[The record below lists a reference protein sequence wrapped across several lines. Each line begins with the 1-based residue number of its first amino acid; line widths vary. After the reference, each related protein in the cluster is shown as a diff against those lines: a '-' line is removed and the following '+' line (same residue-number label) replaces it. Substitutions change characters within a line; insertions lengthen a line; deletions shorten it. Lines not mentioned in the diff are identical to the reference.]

1 MSDKEFHALLG
12 WYAASFNLDWSVL
25 DRESINALI
34 DRECLARGYGNWAK
48 ALHDLKV
55 LCA

>member
-12 WYAASFNLDWSVL
+12 WYAASFALDWSAL
-25 DRESINALI
+25 DRDTINALI
-34 DRECLARGYGNWAK
+34 DRECAARGYDSWAK

-55 LCA
+55 NFA